1 MPNKKINKPSSKTKS
16 NSKTKPSTESKLSP
30 QSIKKKSADSKL
42 KAKSKVSAE
51 LTKAYEDLRKA
62 HEGIKESHMAI
73 VLKLA
78 IVAEYRDEGT
88 GNHIIR
94 ISDYGC
100 EICKGLGMSDDE
112 IEVYRFASPMHDI
125 GKIAIPDSILK
136 KKGKLSREEF
146 EIMKGHTIIGAR
158 MFDNSKAAILKA
170 AADICRGHHEKWDG
184 SGYPYGLKGEE
195 IPLMARILALVDVFD
210 ALVSKR
216 CYKDEWTFEET
227 VEHIKKDSGKH
238 FDPNLMKVFEKVMPN
253 IKQIYDSNKMLQ
265 SFVEDYKVM
274 GLRSYRE
281 SIDDEMADKIRQYEQ

>member
-1 MPNKKINKPSSKTKS
+1 MPKKKINKSLTKSKIKSKLKLKPKSTKKKSVVSKTKS
-16 NSKTKPSTESKLSP
+16 KPKE
-30 QSIKKKSADSKL
+30 
-42 KAKSKVSAE
+42 SAE
-51 LTKAYEDLRKA
+51 LTKAYEDLRLA

-100 EICKGLGMSDDE
+100 EVCKGLGMSEDE

-136 KKGKLSREEF
+136 KKGKLTIEEF

-158 MFDNSKAAILKA
+158 MFDSSKAPILQA
-170 AADICRGHHEKWDG
+170 AADICRAHHEKWDG
-184 SGYPYGLKGEE
+184 SGYPYGLKGKE

-227 VEHIKKDSGKH
+227 IEHIKKGSGKH
-238 FDPNLMKVFEKVMPN
+238 FDPALMKIFIKIMPS

-274 GLRSYRE
+274 GSRSLKD
-281 SIDDEMADKIRQYEQ
+281 SIDDEMAERIRRYEQ